1 MPTFP
6 ANIYIYI
13 FLCSPFFFYYYYH
26 ICYWL
31 TSYPFLIY
39 VHLCYII
46 VKKGDEEITRWLN
59 KTRDLRLLLWIQLIK
74 LLSLCTL
81 YIFLLVVVSLQLKRE
96 KKDARTSRVIGEKS
110 KSSLGRL
117 LRVHVTGTLTQC
129 THNDGRMEAIH
140 SPALIHASPA
150 EGHNTTALA
159 DPELGPSQHGEH
171 EAQDHHQEEVP
182 PAGQSTTTELP
193 HGDIDDEPV
202 LAADHDGA
210 PQHVLALVS
219 QSVLH
224 ATRPMENLPPLH
236 AQELATIGR
245 CVTLSTPSTTI
256 GDTLEVMVYEGL
268 VGSVTHDCIT
278 LLHCHRFVPSE
289 HETFRQYGSASE
301 EQNVVEDNA
310 FHHMEEEGEITSSA
324 AVPPLLH
331 ITSSNSSEQEEE
343 CAPTSQH
350 RPPPGE
356 ASKVRELY
364 TMGPLPVVS
373 FNRTKIHD
381 VKFAV
386 NPPASFYSIFSDPE
400 KRLMD
405 MQYLRMF
412 VRRYLVHTSQGNNPG
427 GIPLQAFVA
436 VRANCPT
443 IEAALL
449 EKVAKEELMAL
460 VKADAKIKSNRT
472 IHPGDLRTVDRA
484 TSLREVLV
492 QTRIPKLTSHV
503 SMLMGAITMFTIG
516 FSVLFLYGF
525 REPRFMFVFFNQYWE
540 ALFIGALLC
549 IPEVIVTAVHAKFMT
564 PPFASEIK
572 FCVQRGCF
580 CAVSLSLCIC
590 SICSLVGAVK
600 PQTLKHYYHDANTLD
615 KCAYFALYECSGFE
629 TPAVDV
635 AMNVCMLKASD
646 FNPEMPCRLYMKH
659 KVDTV
664 LYPVIFFYSVLC
676 DGPDASFS
684 LIIFLFVASTS
695 DTNADSNVLEANVF
709 LCRTGGVKMKSAS
722 FYVQHFPIS
731 TLYSAEDGFHEEDL
745 VHSRCMKYIPP
756 IFQDIRKERRLLP
769 EKKELL
775 PGSRG
780 VGALRLVFLF
790 SSLHCLPSLY
800 FSFSAYL
807 FFFFFFFPLVV
818 PGKLISSASVNRLSQ
833 NSCII
838 FVYQPPSFALTI
850 LSQWSG
856 IRLINSNS
864 IERMDNE
871 GAAKC
876 VCDVTRPMDNLPPL
890 HAQELATIGRNV
902 IFTASSSVATDHA
915 EMMYSGLISFIGSNC
930 ITLLHCHRFV
940 PSDRELYLQYCSASE
955 KQNVEED
962 NAFQDMA
969 GEAVDVLDLDNSR
982 IARENYSFDAEVSPP
997 PSANIDAP
1005 DGHRRIDAATQT
1017 SLNGL
1022 GEESRTPPPGEPSK
1036 VRELYTMG
1044 PLPVVSFNRT
1054 KIHDV
1059 KFAVNPPAS
1068 FYSIFSDPEK
1078 RLMDMQYLR
1087 MFVRR
1092 YLVHTSQGNNPG
1104 GIPLQAF
1111 VAVRAN
1117 CPTIE
1122 AALLEKVAKEELMAL
1137 VKADAEMES
1146 DNTALLQRRPGDL
1159 GTIDYNGDWMRRLM
1173 VETGIPRW
1181 TDFFGCSLAGAAIG
1195 CIVVTIIC
1203 VYVPFGM
1210 PGLAYGYIKRKL
1222 NALWLVPLLSIPT
1235 GLLSVHHSAVM
1246 CPPLFRQRELSL
1258 LRACFSASSIV
1269 LCVVAWVVLVST
1281 RSRSTLQDYYNYGAT
1296 DREKCIFFAS
1306 QQCSGL
1312 REPDPMFALASCGL
1326 NVAEWYD
1333 PTRVCEPRL
1342 SNSMSGVFWGLFWS
1356 FFLLLAYLVV
1366 DFILLIAM
1374 VVTIRRIDQ
1383 RRVQQQQRIRDV

>member
-1 MPTFP
+1 MLLLPHTAVFFP
-6 ANIYIYI
+6 ASNRGA
-13 FLCSPFFFYYYYH
+13 LCASPFPCVDTYSFPSFSPPRFSFSFSIPFTLAWATIRYFPRSLESSSFLH
-26 ICYWL
+26 
-31 TSYPFLIY
+31 TSPPFSTAMSTT
-39 VHLCYII
+39 
-46 VKKGDEEITRWLN
+46 VKAFAAPTPKA
-59 KTRDLRLLLWIQLIK
+59 K
-74 LLSLCTL
+74 
-81 YIFLLVVVSLQLKRE
+81 
-96 KKDARTSRVIGEKS
+96 
-110 KSSLGRL
+110 
-117 LRVHVTGTLTQC
+117 
-129 THNDGRMEAIH
+129 
-140 SPALIHASPA
+140 
-150 EGHNTTALA
+150 
-159 DPELGPSQHGEH
+159 LGPH
-171 EAQDHHQEEVP
+171 
-182 PAGQSTTTELP
+182 
-193 HGDIDDEPV
+193 
-202 LAADHDGA
+202 
-210 PQHVLALVS
+210 
-219 QSVLH
+219 
-224 ATRPMENLPPLH
+224 
-236 AQELATIGR
+236 TI
-245 CVTLSTPSTTI
+245 L
-256 GDTLEVMVYEGL
+256 
-268 VGSVTHDCIT
+268 
-278 LLHCHRFVPSE
+278 FVPE
-289 HETFRQYGSASE
+289 
-301 EQNVVEDNA
+301 VE
-310 FHHMEEEGEITSSA
+310 
-324 AVPPLLH
+324 VCL
-331 ITSSNSSEQEEE
+331 
-343 CAPTSQH
+343 C
-350 RPPPGE
+350 
-356 ASKVRELY
+356 
-364 TMGPLPVVS
+364 
-373 FNRTKIHD
+373 
-381 VKFAV
+381 
-386 NPPASFYSIFSDPE
+386 
-400 KRLMD
+400 
-405 MQYLRMF
+405 
-412 VRRYLVHTSQGNNPG
+412 
-427 GIPLQAFVA
+427 
-436 VRANCPT
+436 C
-443 IEAALL
+443 
-449 EKVAKEELMAL
+449 
-460 VKADAKIKSNRT
+460 
-472 IHPGDLRTVDRA
+472 
-484 TSLREVLV
+484 
-492 QTRIPKLTSHV
+492 LTP
-503 SMLMGAITMFTIG
+503 
-516 FSVLFLYGF
+516 SVLFQ
-525 REPRFMFVFFNQYWE
+525 M
-540 ALFIGALLC
+540 
-549 IPEVIVTAVHAKFMT
+549 
-564 PPFASEIK
+564 
-572 FCVQRGCF
+572 
-580 CAVSLSLCIC
+580 
-590 SICSLVGAVK
+590 
-600 PQTLKHYYHDANTLD
+600 
-615 KCAYFALYECSGFE
+615 
-629 TPAVDV
+629 
-635 AMNVCMLKASD
+635 
-646 FNPEMPCRLYMKH
+646 
-659 KVDTV
+659 
-664 LYPVIFFYSVLC
+664 
-676 DGPDASFS
+676 
-684 LIIFLFVASTS
+684 
-695 DTNADSNVLEANVF
+695 
-709 LCRTGGVKMKSAS
+709 
-722 FYVQHFPIS
+722 QHLPILN
-731 TLYSAEDGFHEEDL
+731 LYSAEDGLHGGDL
-745 VHSRCMKYIPP
+745 VHQQTGKLSLFPDSVKCPLTFYLTLELVQPSSNLCYTLLGGTIAAISFTNA
-756 IFQDIRKERRLLP
+756 IFTGNSAAGLAAEIVDVEPLHSQFNISAFFLLRDSL

-780 VGALRLVFLF
+780 
-790 SSLHCLPSLY
+790 
-800 FSFSAYL
+800 AYL
-807 FFFFFFFPLVV
+807 FFFLFFFPLVV

-850 LSQWSG
+850 LSQW
-856 IRLINSNS
+856 
-864 IERMDNE
+864 RMDNE
-871 GAAKC
+871 EAAKC

-940 PSDRELYLQYCSASE
+940 PSDRELYLQNCSASE

-982 IARENYSFDAEVSPP
+982 IARESYSFDAEVSPP

-1005 DGHRRIDAATQT
+1005 DGHRRIDASTQI

-1022 GEESRTPPPGEPSK
+1022 GEESRTPPPGEASK

-1059 KFAVNPPAS
+1059 KFAMNPPAS

-1104 GIPLQAF
+1104 GIPLQEF

-1137 VKADAEMES
+1137 VKADAKMES

-1159 GTIDYNGDWMRRLM
+1159 GTIDFNGDWMRRLM

-1181 TDFFGCSLAGAAIG
+1181 TAFFGSSLAGAAIG
-1195 CIVVTIIC
+1195 SIVVTIIC

-1296 DREKCIFFAS
+1296 DTEKCIFFAS

-1342 SNSMSGVFWGLFWS
+1342 LDSMSGIFWGLFPS

-1383 RRVQQQQRIRDV
+1383 RRVKQQQRIRDYSTRLFYLMEELLSDFMLPFLALVFADLVEAHWREWTL